1 VLLIHLDCSTV
12 FLSLAGWYA
21 TGIIDYT
28 TRLVAVVTMHITITV
43 YVLSAFKKP
52 KISESATTFSA
63 RFEII

>member
-1 VLLIHLDCSTV
+1 MVPQ
-12 FLSLAGWYA
+12 YA
-21 TGIIDYT
+21 TGITDYT
-28 TRLVAVVTMHITITV
+28 TRLVAVVTTHITITL